1 MHGNKDSIVREF
13 LAACPAGELPLF
25 DGGRADDDAVMA
37 SDKVPILGVKVD
49 RGPASDS
56 VDADRARNPDANEA
70 GWYLKHKG
78 YGGSTPEETGSSQL
92 PSE

>member
-25 DGGRADDDAVMA
+25 DGGRAEDDVMMA
-37 SDKVPILGVKVD
+37 SGKVPILGVKVD
-49 RGPASDS
+49 RNA
-56 VDADRARNPDANEA
+56 DAANGAPGMLDPDANEA